1 MACLNVLKAEIRSLE
16 SAFPKTHSRLQI
28 VSASVDELTCKFID
42 PAGRKHTIHA
52 NITETYPSTPPVWFS
67 ESEDGNIS
75 SALTPLSETSG
86 LENHLLHQVKL
97 LLRHLCTL
105 YSLPLSRECFEISC
119 NGSLVGGSTNNATA
133 TSSGGSS
140 AASSSGNSSS
150 SPSSSSH
157 SSSSSKGGGGRTGS
171 SEGAASCSSSGGGA
185 TSVNDAKENP
195 TSDDDDDS
203 EEEEMEEEDGE
214 EDDDDDDEEL
224 DMEEV
229 EAASKKAR
237 QEEEIHSEH
246 IQVLEKL
253 KANQR
258 RDYLKGTVSGSVQ
271 ATDRLMKELRDI
283 YKSPS
288 FKSGAY
294 QVDLVNDSLYEWNVK
309 IMRVDPDSPLAED
322 LKKLKEREGKD
333 HILMSFMFKDTFPFD
348 PPFVRMVHPVLH
360 GGYVLGGGA
369 LCMELMT
376 PQGWSSAYTI
386 EAVIM
391 QLSATLVKGK
401 ARIKFDA
408 PRGTYNLA
416 RAQQSFRSLVHIHE
430 KNGWFTPPQ
439 ADG

>member
-16 SAFPKTHSRLQI
+16 SAFPKTHPRLQI
-28 VSASVDELTCKFID
+28 VSASVDELTCKFVD

-67 ESEDGNIS
+67 ESEDANVS
-75 SALTPLSETSG
+75 NALTSLADTSG
-86 LENHLLHQVKL
+86 LDNHLLYQVKL
-97 LLRHLCTL
+97 LLRQLCTL
-105 YSLPLSRECFEISC
+105 FGLPTPKFDTLDTC
-119 NGSLVGGSTNNATA
+119 
-133 TSSGGSS
+133 SSPSEAA
-140 AASSSGNSSS
+140 AASSSSASAS
-150 SPSSSSH
+150 R
-157 SSSSSKGGGGRTGS
+157 GGGGATGS
-171 SEGAASCSSSGGGA
+171 LGEASCSSSSGA
-185 TSVNDAKENP
+185 VSVNDAKDEE
-195 TSDDDDDS
+195 TSEEES
-203 EEEEMEEEDGE
+203 EEEEEEEEMEDGE
-214 EDDDDDDEEL
+214 EDEDEEIPL
-224 DMEEV
+224 DMEDPV
-229 EAASKKAR
+229 AEAASKKAR
-237 QEEEIHSEH
+237 QDDEIHSEH

-294 QVDLVNDSLYEWNVK
+294 QVELVNDSLYEWNVK

-322 LKKLKEREGKD
+322 LKKLKEKEGKD

-348 PPFVRMVHPVLH
+348 PPFVRMIHPVLH
-360 GGYVLGGGA
+360 GGYVLDGGA